1 MDIHNTWPCM
11 CVYLYV
17 HIYTQLDTAEE
28 RECGRRLT
36 KKYLLGSIDGQRKL
50 HSKKGQ
56 SYCLRK
62 KKKKKSLQAVIDLE
76 ADGD

>member
-1 MDIHNTWPCM
+1 M
-11 CVYLYV
+11 Y
-17 HIYTQLDTAEE
+17 IYTQLDTAEE
-28 RECGRRLT
+28 RGFVRRLT

-62 KKKKKSLQAVIDLE
+62 KKKKKTPQAVIDLE
-76 ADGD
+76 ADGDWQSPYMYER